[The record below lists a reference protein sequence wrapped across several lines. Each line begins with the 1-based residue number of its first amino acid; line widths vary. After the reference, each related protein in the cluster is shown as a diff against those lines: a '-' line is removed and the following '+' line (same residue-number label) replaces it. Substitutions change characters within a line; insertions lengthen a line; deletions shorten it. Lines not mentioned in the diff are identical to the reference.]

1 MSGPIV
7 VKIGGSTLGA
17 EDTSLEDLVALQQA
31 GRPPIAVHGGGALI
45 TDWLARLGVE
55 SEFVD
60 GLRSTNEE
68 ALRVVIAVL
77 RGVVNTELVASIG
90 ALGGRAVGLCGVDG
104 VTISAERYDERLG
117 FVGRITGV
125 DGALLEAVA
134 DSGAIPVVAPIGI
147 ESPGQPLNINADTV
161 AGEVA
166 RAVEAEQLIFLT
178 DVDGLMDAEGR
189 VIAEIDAQQTDSL
202 RQAGTLAG
210 GMIPKV
216 EACLRAAEL
225 GTVAR
230 IANGRLSGTL
240 RRIIDGEQVGT
251 RVGGLALW
259 DSSTSARTTAS
270 RPTHSRSAGAA
281 SSDHRSHCAGSDS
294 ARRYSYSSSSP
305 TSASLSTS
313 TGSGSTRSPTWTSS
327 ARS

>member
-17 EDTSLEDLVALQQA
+17 GDTTLADLVALQQA
-31 GRPPIAVHGGGALI
+31 GRRLIVVHGGGALI
-45 TDWLARLGVE
+45 TQWLDRLGVE
-55 SEFVD
+55 SAFVD
-60 GLRSTNEE
+60 GLRSTDAE

-77 RGVVNTELVASIG
+77 RGVVNTELVAGIS
-90 ALGGRAVGLCGVDG
+90 ALGGRAAGLSGVDG
-104 VTISAERYDERLG
+104 ATVSAERYDERLG

-125 DGALLEAVA
+125 DAALLQAVG
-134 DSGAIPVVAPIGI
+134 DSGAIPVIAPIGI
-147 ESPGQPLNINADTV
+147 EAPGQPLNINADTV

-189 VIAEIDAQQTDSL
+189 VIAEIDAQRAESL
-202 RQAGTLAG
+202 RRAGTLAG

-230 IANGRLSGTL
+230 IANGRLPGTL
-240 RRIIDGEQVGT
+240 RRLINGEQAGT
-251 RVGGLALW
+251 RLGG
-259 DSSTSARTTAS
+259 
-270 RPTHSRSAGAA
+270 
-281 SSDHRSHCAGSDS
+281 
-294 ARRYSYSSSSP
+294 
-305 TSASLSTS
+305 
-313 TGSGSTRSPTWTSS
+313 
-327 ARS
+327 